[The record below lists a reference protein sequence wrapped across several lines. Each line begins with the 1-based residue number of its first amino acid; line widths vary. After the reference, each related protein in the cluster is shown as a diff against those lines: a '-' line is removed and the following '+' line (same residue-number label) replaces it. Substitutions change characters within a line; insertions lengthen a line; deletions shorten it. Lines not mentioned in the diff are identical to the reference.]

1 MHPEIAD
8 FRPGRR
14 GVASVPAGLSGELPD
29 GVSAG
34 GAHSVAAA
42 PAPAGAVTTFTSAP
56 ESSDLSEGTLETE
69 AHARML
75 RARAALVLDHPFF
88 GSLALRLHLKA
99 DPACDGLWTDGVT
112 MGFNP
117 QRVAAMSDA
126 MVTGMQAH
134 EVLHVVC
141 GHHVRRDGR
150 DEGLWNR
157 ACDYAVNGIL
167 LDAGFTLPAGFLDAP
182 EHRGRSAEDIYAVL
196 SRMQEEE
203 KGGGTGDKAQG
214 EAEANGARSGAS
226 GDQPEEAPATQRRSD
241 PEQAPPEL
249 PEGDDADGRGGDR
262 TGEGEGRDNVETSFP
277 GEVRDHPLMQ
287 GDASDAARRRAERD
301 LRIDLGQAVQGA
313 RFMGDLPAGLERL
326 AGQALHP
333 PLDWRTLLRRFI
345 RQCTANDYSWTPPNR
360 RYVHMGLHLP
370 SLRSQD
376 LPELVLVIDSSGSVD
391 DAALA
396 RFCGEVS
403 AILQDFDTRL
413 TVIYCDC
420 AVQEVLH
427 LTRCDLPLR
436 LTPRG
441 GGGTD
446 YRPAFARVDADGLR
460 PACLICLTDLE
471 CNRFPAP
478 PPYPVLWASTRPV
491 GAGSSDDAPPF
502 GEVLTLHEGA

>member
-1 MHPEIAD
+1 MSGAVHPEIAD
-8 FRPGRR
+8 FRPG
-14 GVASVPAGLSGELPD
+14 GTGGSS
-29 GVSAG
+29 VSATTR
-34 GAHSVAAA
+34 VATFPAA
-42 PAPAGAVTTFTSAP
+42 ISTLDAAP
-56 ESSDLSEGTLETE
+56 ESPAPSNGALETE

-112 MGFNP
+112 LGFNP

-182 EHRGRSAEDIYAVL
+182 EHRGRTAEDIYAVL

-214 EAEANGARSGAS
+214 EAEASGARSGAS
-226 GDQPEEAPATQRRSD
+226 GDQPEDAPATQRRSD

-249 PEGDDADGRGGDR
+249 PEGDDGDGRGGDR
-262 TGEGEGRDNVETSFP
+262 TGEGEGRDNVETSFS
-277 GEVRDHPLMQ
+277 GEVRDHPALQ

-370 SLRSQD
+370 
-376 LPELVLVIDSSGSVD
+376 ELVLVIDSSGSVD

-420 AVQEVLH
+420 AVQEVLY
-427 LTRCDLPLR
+427 LTRWDLPLR

>member
-1 MHPEIAD
+1 VHPEIAD
-8 FRPGRR
+8 FRPG
-14 GVASVPAGLSGELPD
+14 GTGGSS
-29 GVSAG
+29 VSATTR
-34 GAHSVAAA
+34 VATFPAA
-42 PAPAGAVTTFTSAP
+42 ISTLDAAP
-56 ESSDLSEGTLETE
+56 ESPAPSNGALETE

-112 MGFNP
+112 LGFNP

-182 EHRGRSAEDIYAVL
+182 EHRGRTAEDIYAVL

-214 EAEANGARSGAS
+214 EAEASGARSGAS
-226 GDQPEEAPATQRRSD
+226 GDQPEDAPATQRRSD

-249 PEGDDADGRGGDR
+249 PEGDDGDGRGGDR
-262 TGEGEGRDNVETSFP
+262 TGEGEGRDNVETSFS
-277 GEVRDHPLMQ
+277 GEVRDHPALQ

-370 SLRSQD
+370 
-376 LPELVLVIDSSGSVD
+376 ELVLVIDSSGSVD

-420 AVQEVLH
+420 AVQEVLY
-427 LTRCDLPLR
+427 LTRWDLPLR